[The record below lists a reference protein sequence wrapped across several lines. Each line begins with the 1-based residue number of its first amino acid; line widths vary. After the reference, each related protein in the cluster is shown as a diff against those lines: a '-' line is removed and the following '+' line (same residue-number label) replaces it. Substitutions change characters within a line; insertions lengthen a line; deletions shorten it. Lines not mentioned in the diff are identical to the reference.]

1 MVLGPAAPLI
11 SIQPRFETEI
21 AYVYLKTT
29 GYRFLQ
35 LNKLLPK
42 QQQFHSHY
50 ISSLNM
56 VKYCLYMLRFA

>member
-11 SIQPRFETEI
+11 SIQPCFETEI

-50 ISSLNM
+50 IS
-56 VKYCLYMLRFA
+56 